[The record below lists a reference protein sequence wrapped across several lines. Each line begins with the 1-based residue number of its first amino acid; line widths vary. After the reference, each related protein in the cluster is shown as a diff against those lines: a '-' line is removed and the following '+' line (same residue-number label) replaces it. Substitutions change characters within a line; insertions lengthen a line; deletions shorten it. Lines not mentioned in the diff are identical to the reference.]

1 MRRAGVGR
9 AQTDAVSSYMPE
21 LRMAELHSA
30 AMLALTFTR
39 RARELGFTLDQV
51 RTLLKLSAKVRGPF
65 PLGRVRGHGWTQDLR
80 EANKGTSPDDEVSSR
95 GAGHHYRACLPTAI
109 CMP

>member
-1 MRRAGVGR
+1 
-9 AQTDAVSSYMPE
+9 MPE

-51 RTLLKLSAKVRGPF
+51 RTLLKLSAKVRGSF
-65 PLGRVRGHGWTQDLR
+65 PLGRVRGHGCTQDLR
-80 EANKGTSPDDEVSSR
+80 EANGTSPDDEVSSP
-95 GAGHHYRACLPTAI
+95 GAGHHHWACFAHSHLHVLTHS
-109 CMP
+109 